1 MNFFLTLF
9 LLFIA
14 FNKSC
19 YAGFFSKKTNES
31 FAEMAA
37 GHSIH
42 LPSNQPHMNA
52 EITYIT
58 QNGKEK
64 TVKVSFLNFNKNDEF
79 LTSELGSA
87 AETFPLSS
95 IKSVEVAGLETD
107 VANLSKSG
115 DYLSVYVNVKNPDE
129 SIKKNSALIQ
139 KNTTVSGFL
148 NGVKDSIFIT
158 SLANVSKIVVT
169 GSDNPFARQA
179 IKSRSNVA
187 QSIVNR
193 IKQNDQVVDT
203 KKSGRG
209 IIQNLIEYFKNP
221 SSRKKDSRV
230 GLAAD
235 PSASIYG

>member
-1 MNFFLTLF
+1 MNFFLTFF

-37 GHSIH
+37 GHSIN
-42 LPSNQPHMNA
+42 LPLNQPHMNA

-58 QNGKEK
+58 QDGKEK
-64 TVKVSFLNFNKNDEF
+64 TVNVSFLNFNKNDEF
-79 LTSELGSA
+79 LTSDLGSA
-87 AETFPLSS
+87 AETFPLTS
-95 IKSVEVAGLETD
+95 IMSIDVKGLDTM
-107 VANLSKSG
+107 SKSG
-115 DYLSVYVNVKNPDE
+115 DYLNVSVRVKGVEEPT
-129 SIKKNSALIQ
+129 KALIE
-139 KNTTVSGFL
+139 KKTTVSGFR

-169 GSDNPFARQA
+169 GSDNPFARQT
-179 IKSRSNVA
+179 IKSRNNVA
-187 QSIVNR
+187 QSIANR

-203 KKSGRG
+203 KRSGRG

-221 SSRKKDSRV
+221 ASRKKDSRV

>member
-1 MNFFLTLF
+1 MNFFLTFF
-9 LLFIA
+9 LLFIS

-37 GHSIH
+37 GHSIN
-42 LPSNQPHMNA
+42 LPLNQPHMNA

-58 QNGKEK
+58 QDGKEK
-64 TVKVSFLNFNKNDEF
+64 IVNVSFLNFNKNDEF
-79 LTSELGSA
+79 LTSDLGSA

-95 IKSVEVAGLETD
+95 ILSVEVVGLET
-107 VANLSKSG
+107 AGSNLSKSG
-115 DYLSVYVNVKNPDE
+115 DNLNVVVNVKGADG
-129 SIKKNSALIQ
+129 SAKKNPASIQ
-139 KNTTVSGFL
+139 KNTTVSGFR

-169 GSDNPFARQA
+169 GSDNPFARQS
-179 IKSRSNVA
+179 IKSRNNVA
-187 QSIVNR
+187 QSIANR

-203 KKSGRG
+203 KRSGKG